1 MSARDAAPP
10 RGQESQNGTE
20 SYTDQREHLQ
30 KQAKQAF
37 DAEMARDKTGDCPGE
52 YTTRGSDICLEKASK
67 VTDANYATF
76 TGAIREILALVDP
89 DSPESGPTGMPP
101 MADESV
107 QEFDALQSTW
117 EQYRKIATDAAYDEY
132 KGGTYAPVFDEEVDQ
147 KLIRAH
153 MRELDYIYDGA
164 LHR

>member
-1 MSARDAAPP
+1 MQAIQVVLVCTLATAVGSVGLMSARDAAPP

-30 KQAKQAF
+30 KQAKQ
-37 DAEMARDKTGDCPGE
+37 
-52 YTTRGSDICLEKASK
+52 ICLEKASK